1 MKKVFLMISV
11 VALCACSKEW
21 ECTVTTDHT
30 IMGETFHSESHIT
43 FTGKKDEMEAFEATG
58 TKDTPGLK
66 QTTVCH

>member
-21 ECTVTTDHT
+21 ECTVTTDYT
-30 IMGETFHSESHIT
+30 YMGETIHSESHTT
-43 FTGKKDEMEAFEATG
+43 FTGKKDEMEAFEVKG
-58 TKDTPGLK
+58 TKDTPGLQ